1 MERRLLVLMAK
12 SKFDKDPKR
21 SEQEKGEGLEEIKD
35 MNAPKERFQ
44 REQQV
49 SPAVKA
55 QDTTAG
61 NVEYSKKTVKPAGA
75 ELKQAVVSK
84 VLTSAAGSASSAEQV
99 GVSSPARVGGVRT
112 LAYSGTDGTVLG
124 SAAGTPIVAKDDRAS
139 SRFGKKMD
147 ATNKK
152 INYIASEQV
161 VVDYTQPKPLAED
174 DGVQGYNG
182 TPKNTS
188 ARLQKCSGTTPADL
202 MYDRSIDE
210 ITRDE
215 LVYVSGQQVKTSGVV
230 YIEGPTKTYDPD
242 NTAADK
248 EGYANFSLV
257 RGDYLPDHLEVKIK
271 KSGDK
276 VFVSSFKTITTNV
289 STGAVPDRV
298 AQLSST
304 NTIIDMNCA
313 EIDRQG
319 IDNKAGIETNP
330 DWCPLGRAVKQ
341 PTQTVSYLRDLEQMT
356 GAEVFASYKFANKAL
371 AYQLNKA
378 SKDGMDT
385 VGPRN
390 EMLVG
395 LIARHVSSMDYA
407 NIDPFKADYEKAGAA
422 SLLIDIFDSKI
433 KYKNKADV
441 LTQPR
446 SLKMHLQTADNN
458 LNVFR
463 VKPEFVA
470 ALNSVDVFSTI
481 DRGYDAMG
489 PVYLTDCVKLIHPYN
504 FGDLFAYT
512 STDGVYENRSWNST
526 VFKYMYK
533 NRMSRYII
541 KAAFPLLAG
550 ISYWFD
556 LYASAI
562 FDKVH
567 ASGEDEVTIN
577 VPIVHSTRHLS
588 LWDFLVCSAVPY
600 IQVERTN
607 ALKDV
612 LDYEVAH
619 EYPFHQ
625 LKDLGSL
632 NPMNAVNYTC
642 TSRDEPLQVKEMLP
656 SAALSWIMPE
666 VYSNLGSVVEPKYI
680 NEKFT
685 AVLLPY
691 YFTEGQFN
699 FGTPEVNGQGKVT
712 ETGLGT
718 LSHWAGLMSY
728 PVTRAGSTFGFL
740 NDMYG
745 MSERELRLTLDRQVV
760 PVGYLKGTN
769 YNKYTAYKY
778 SQAAEGQVI
787 MRVKTNDLDKLTVAD
802 YISTPRELGWFMV
815 APEGVC
821 QPARLTADSKGVGQ
835 SIAFSMLNTSY
846 RCRVWENAASVAVT
860 TSSSSLDDKSVAV
873 NRAQNFIQRWIERL
887 AVADVTN
894 NGIHN
899 AVVLSARDAFT
910 LNDDG
915 LIVPTA
921 NVGKLDCETTGT
933 DSTTGLGQQICGLQL
948 IDIAQ
953 ALYTRIQK
961 LAFVINPFDSC
972 SAAIFDPYYLAHMF
986 NLAGFMES
994 DYNEDVYNR
1003 INQVQNQGWLYTKD
1017 PFVADSIVFKDA
1029 ARLTEI

>member
-1 MERRLLVLMAK
+1 MAK
-12 SKFDKDPKR
+12 SKFEKDPKR
-21 SEQEKGEGLEEIKD
+21 SEQEKGEGLEEVKD

-49 SPAVKA
+49 SKAVEA
-55 QDTTAG
+55 ASTTAG
-61 NVEYSKKTVKPAGA
+61 KVDYSKKVVKPAGA

-84 VLTSAAGSASSAEQV
+84 VLTSAAGAAGSAEQV
-99 GVSSPARVGGVRT
+99 GVSSPAKVGGVRT
-112 LAYSGTDGTVLG
+112 LAYSGTDGTILG

-161 VVDYTQPKPLAED
+161 IVDYTQPKPLAED

-215 LVYVSGQQVKTSGVV
+215 LVYVSGQQVKTYGVN
-230 YIEGPTKTYDPD
+230 YIEGPTKSYDP
-242 NTAADK
+242 AGAKADSD
-248 EGYANFSLV
+248 GYVNFSLT
-257 RGDYLPDHLEVKIK
+257 RGDYMPDHLEVKIK
-271 KSGDK
+271 KPSGGK
-276 VFVSSFKTITTNV
+276 GFVSSFRTVTTDV
-289 STGAVPDRV
+289 STGAVAAKV
-298 AQLSST
+298 AQLAGT
-304 NTIIDMNCA
+304 NAIIDMNSA

-319 IDNKAGIETNP
+319 IDNKAGIETDPN
-330 DWCPLGRAVKQ
+330 WNPLGRAVKQ
-341 PTQTVSYLRDLEQMT
+341 PTQTVAYLRDLEQMT
-356 GAEVFASYKFANKAL
+356 GAEIFAAYKFANKAL

-385 VGPRN
+385 VGPMN

-395 LIARHVSSMDYA
+395 LVAKHTSSMDYA
-407 NIDPFKADYEKAGAA
+407 TINPFSAVFEKAGAA
-422 SLLIDIFDSKI
+422 SLLIDLFDSKA

-458 LNVFR
+458 INVFR

-504 FGDLFAYT
+504 FESLFSYT
-512 STDGVYENRSWNST
+512 SDDGVYANRVWNSQL
-526 VFKYMYK
+526 FKYMYK

-541 KAAFPLLAG
+541 KAAFPLMAG

-556 LYASAI
+556 LYADAL
-562 FDKVH
+562 FDKL
-567 ASGEDEVTIN
+567 AGSKETEITIN
-577 VPIVHSTRHLS
+577 VPIVHSTRCLS

-607 ALKDV
+607 TLKDI
-612 LDYEVAH
+612 LDYEVVH

-632 NPMNAVNYTC
+632 NPMNAVNYSC

-666 VYSNLGSVVEPKYI
+666 LYTRLGKVTETRLA
-680 NEKFT
+680 NEDYV
-685 AVLLPY
+685 AVLLPH

-699 FGTPEVNGQGKVT
+699 FGTPYVNGNGVLT
-712 ETGLGT
+712 ETTPGT
-718 LSHWAGLMSY
+718 LSDWAGLMSY
-728 PVTRAGSTFGFL
+728 PVTRAGSTNGFL
-740 NDMYG
+740 NDIYG
-745 MSERELRLTLDRQVV
+745 LSEREYRLTLDRQVV
-760 PVGYLKGTN
+760 PVGYLSG
-769 YNKYTAYKY
+769 TAYKKY
-778 SQAAEGQVI
+778 TTYKHSQAAEGQVI
-787 MRVKTNDLDKLTVAD
+787 MRVKATDLAALTATDV
-802 YISTPRELGWFMV
+802 IKTPRELGWFMV

-821 QPARLTADSKGVGQ
+821 QPARISATNGIGDA
-835 SIAFSMLNTSY
+835 IAFSMLNTSY
-846 RCRVWENAASVAVT
+846 RCRAWENSSATAVT
-860 TSSSSLDDKSVAV
+860 SSTSALDSKSVAV
-873 NRAQNFIQRWIERL
+873 DRAQNFIQRWVERL
-887 AVADVTN
+887 AVAVSDGN
-894 NGIHN
+894 AIHN
-899 AVVLSARDAFT
+899 ALVLAVSDAFT
-910 LNDDG
+910 IDG
-915 LIVPTA
+915 NGHVNPIA

-933 DSTTGLGQQICGLQL
+933 ENASGLGQQLATLKL
-948 IDIAQ
+948 INIEQ
-953 ALYTRIQK
+953 AIYNRVQK
-961 LAFVINPFDSC
+961 LAFILNPFDSC
-972 SAAIFDPYYLAHMF
+972 VDAVFDPFSFAYLF
-986 NLAGFMES
+986 NCAGFMES

-1003 INQVQNQGWLYTKD
+1003 INQVQNQGWLFTKD

-1029 ARLTEI
+1029 VRLTEI

>member
-1 MERRLLVLMAK
+1 MAK
-12 SKFDKDPKR
+12 SKFERDPKR
-21 SEQEKGEGLEEIKD
+21 SEQESKEGLEEVKD

-49 SPAVKA
+49 APAVDA
-55 QDTTAG
+55 EHTTAG
-61 NVEYSKKTVKPAGA
+61 EVNYSKKVVKPAGA

-84 VLTSAAGSASSAEQV
+84 VLTSAAGSTGSAEQV

-112 LAYSGTDGTVLG
+112 LTYSGTDGTILG

-161 VVDYTQPKPLAED
+161 IVDYTQPKPLAED

-215 LVYVSGQQVKTSGVV
+215 LVYVSGQQVKTYGVQ
-230 YIEGPTKTYDPD
+230 YIEGPTKSYEPSSKS
-242 NTAADK
+242 ADDD
-248 EGYANFSLV
+248 GYIKFNLV

-271 KSGDK
+271 KLNNQNA
-276 VFVSSFKTITTNV
+276 FVSSFKTVTTNV
-289 STGAVPDRV
+289 CTGAVPPEV
-298 AQLSST
+298 AQLAGT
-304 NTIIDMNCA
+304 NAIIDMNAA

-319 IDNKAGIETNP
+319 IDNKAGIETSP

-341 PTQTVSYLRDLEQMT
+341 PTQTVSFLRDLEQMT
-356 GAEVFASYKFANKAL
+356 GAEIFASYKFANKAL

-385 VGPRN
+385 VGPMN

-395 LIARHVSSMDYA
+395 LVAKHVSSLDFN
-407 NIDPFKADYEKAGAA
+407 NIDPFAKAYEKAGAA
-422 SLLIDIFDSKI
+422 SLLIDIFDSKV
-433 KYKNKADV
+433 KYNNKADV

-458 LNVFR
+458 INVFR

-481 DRGYDAMG
+481 DRGYDALG
-489 PVYLTDCVKLIHPYN
+489 PVYLTDCIKLIHPYN
-504 FGDLFAYT
+504 FESLFAYT
-512 STDGVYENRSWNST
+512 SDDGVYENRVWSST
-526 VFKYMYK
+526 LFKYMYK

-541 KAAFPLLAG
+541 KAAFPLMAG

-556 LYASAI
+556 LYADKI

-567 ASGEDEVTIN
+567 EGNETEVTIN
-577 VPIVHSTRHLS
+577 VPIVHSTRCLS

-607 ALKDV
+607 ALKDI

-632 NPMNAVNYTC
+632 NPMNAVNYSC
-642 TSRDEPLQVKEMLP
+642 VSRDEPLQLKEMLP

-666 VYSNLGSVVEPKYI
+666 LYTNLGTVKETRLAAEDYV
-680 NEKFT
+680 
-685 AVLLPY
+685 AVLLPH
-691 YFTEGQFN
+691 YFTEGQFK
-699 FGTPEVNGQGKVT
+699 FGTPYVDDHGVVT
-712 ETGLGT
+712 ETTVGS
-718 LSHWAGLMSY
+718 LSEWAGLMSY
-728 PVTRAGSTFGFL
+728 PVTRAGATNGFL
-740 NDMYG
+740 NDIYG
-745 MSERELRLTLDRQVV
+745 MSERDYRLTLDRQIV
-760 PVGYLKGTN
+760 PVGYLQGPN
-769 YNKYTAYKY
+769 YLKYTTYKH

-787 MRVKTNDLDKLTVAD
+787 MRVKSEHLSNLTAAN
-802 YISTPRELGWFMV
+802 YISVPREMGWFMV

-821 QPARLTADSKGVGQ
+821 QPARLTGDANNIGR
-835 SIAFSMLNTSY
+835 SIDFSILNTSY
-846 RCRVWENAASVAVT
+846 RCRTWENAATTAVT
-860 TSSSSLDDKSVAV
+860 SSTSALDDKSVAV

-887 AVADVTN
+887 AVAETLN

-899 AVVLSARDAFT
+899 AIVLSINDAFT
-910 LNDDG
+910 LDG
-915 LIVPTA
+915 NGHVQA
-921 NVGKLDCETTGT
+921 VNNVGRLDCETTGT
-933 DSTTGLGQQICGLQL
+933 NSAAGLGQQVAGLKL

-953 ALYTRIQK
+953 ALYNRVQK
-961 LAFVINPFDSC
+961 LVFIINPFDS
-972 SAAIFDPYYLAHMF
+972 SKPAVFDPYAFAHLF
-986 NLAGFMES
+986 NMAGFMES

-1003 INQVQNQGWLYTKD
+1003 INQVQNQGWLYTAD
-1017 PFVADSIVFKDA
+1017 PFVRDSVVFKDA
-1029 ARLTEI
+1029 VRLTEI

>member
-1 MERRLLVLMAK
+1 MAK

-49 SPAVKA
+49 SPAVEAK
-55 QDTTAG
+55 DTTAG
-61 NVEYSKKTVKPAGA
+61 KVDYSKKVVKPAGA

-84 VLTSAAGSASSAEQV
+84 VLTSAAGSAGSAEQV

-112 LAYSGTDGTVLG
+112 LAYSGTDGTILG

-161 VVDYTQPKPLAED
+161 IVDYTQPKPLAED

-202 MYDRSIDE
+202 MYDRSVDE

-215 LVYVSGQQVKTSGVV
+215 LVYVSGQQVKTSGVT

-242 NTAADK
+242 NQSADS
-248 EGYANFSLV
+248 EGYAAFSLT

-271 KSGDK
+271 KDNGK
-276 VFVSSFKTITTNV
+276 VFVSSFKTVTSDV
-289 STGAVPDRV
+289 STGAVPAKV
-298 AQLSST
+298 AQLAGT
-304 NTIIDMNCA
+304 NAIIDMNCA

-330 DWCPLGRAVKQ
+330 DWSPLGRAVKQ

-356 GAEVFASYKFANKAL
+356 GAEIFASYKFANKAL

-385 VGPRN
+385 IGPKN

-395 LIARHVSSMDYA
+395 LVARHVASIDYA
-407 NIDPFKADYEKAGAA
+407 NVDPFSSNYEKAGAA
-422 SLLIDIFDSKI
+422 SLLIDIFDSKS
-433 KYKNKADV
+433 KYNNKADV

-458 LNVFR
+458 INVFR

-489 PVYLTDCVKLIHPYN
+489 PVYLTDCIKLIHPYN
-504 FGDLFAYT
+504 FESLFAYT
-512 STDGVYENRSWNST
+512 STDGVYENRSWSST
-526 VFKYMYK
+526 LFKYMYK

-541 KAAFPLLAG
+541 KAAFPLMAG

-556 LYASAI
+556 LYAGAI

-567 ASGEDEVTIN
+567 SGNETEVTIN
-577 VPIVHSTRHLS
+577 IPIVHSTRHLS

-607 ALKDV
+607 ALKDI
-612 LDYEVAH
+612 LDYEVSH

-666 VYSNLGSVVEPKYI
+666 VYSKLGVVTETRLA
-680 NEKFT
+680 NEDYV
-685 AVLLPY
+685 AVLLPH
-691 YFTEGQFN
+691 YFTEGQFK
-699 FGTPEVNGQGKVT
+699 FGTPYVDSNGKVT
-712 ETGLGT
+712 ETTPGT
-718 LSHWAGLMSY
+718 LSDWAGLMSY
-728 PVTRAGSTFGFL
+728 PVTRAGATFGFL
-740 NDMYG
+740 NDVYS
-745 MSERELRLTLDRQVV
+745 MSERDFRLILDRQVV

-769 YNKYTAYKY
+769 YTKYTTYKY
-778 SQAAEGQVI
+778 SQAAEGQVM
-787 MRVKTNDLDKLTVAD
+787 MRVKANHLAALTAND

-821 QPARLTADSKGVGQ
+821 QPARLTANNSGIGE
-835 SIAFSMLNTSY
+835 SIAFSILNTSY

-860 TSSSSLDDKSVAV
+860 TSDSALADKSVAV

-887 AVADVTN
+887 AVSNTTN

-899 AVVLSARDAFT
+899 AVVLAVRDAFT
-910 LNDDG
+910 IDG
-915 LIVPTA
+915 NGHIAAVA

-933 DSTTGLGQQICGLQL
+933 DSSSGLGQQKGDLKL

-953 ALYTRIQK
+953 ALYNSVQK
-961 LAFVINPFDSC
+961 FAFVINPFDSC
-972 SAAIFDPYYLAHMF
+972 ETAVIDPFAFAHMF